1 MMKAYMSIVF
11 ILVFRIFLP
20 PLSGSEND
28 SPENLIRDS
37 LESYSSFVSHQKVFL
52 HLDKSSYLAGQTI
65 WFRAYLLDGMDNI
78 PVRSKNNLFVDL
90 IDSRGEAIAVRM
102 LLAEEGGAH
111 GDILLADDIPDGN
124 YILRAYT
131 SWMRNF
137 GEEYYFTRQLYIR
150 NPAYKNMIPRIEVI
164 KNRFFNRR
172 LERMGRNY
180 EVVFFPEGGNM
191 LAGTPNRVAF
201 KATDELGRGQSAE
214 GKIIDMEGN
223 VVATLETDFAG
234 IGIFNIEPMAENV
247 YRAVVSV
254 NGGRQTAYD
263 FPKASDQGYAL
274 RIDEVGEQINIKLA
288 TNRGSLNSLY
298 SEEVIIVAHTRGKVH
313 FARSFMISNN
323 RLEVN
328 VDKELFSTGIAH
340 FTVFTN
346 DYIPVAERLVFIDR
360 KDELIFSA
368 EIDTVTLFEGDHI
381 NFRLKASDKAG
392 NPVEGTFSLS
402 AVTGAPDITSHSR
415 GILSYI
421 LFNSDIAEMVDYP
434 DVYFKM
440 DDENIPTAD
449 HLLLTYGWRRF
460 NWENVLAGDL
470 PRIRY
475 SGEPGLAITGKVK
488 DPAANMPIQGHP
500 VQLTVKSGYDEEFT
514 SITDQHGYFAFP
526 HLYFE
531 GVVRMELSGRRLA
544 SNYPPE
550 IELNVQEAWG
560 HNYQPGVQTRKR
572 MVTRRG
578 DDWVRKPRQPR
589 SAYIS
594 APGRIAAPQE
604 FGRPDQTIF
613 IDHENLFEHDILE
626 LLKNKAVGLIVDG
639 ESVRLHGP
647 TSFYGRIDVE
657 YMINGRFVDRRLFL
671 STPLRDIERIEI
683 YRHSST
689 VAFGSRGGS
698 GVINVSIKEPG
709 YMGFR
714 DILNL
719 TVQGYHEV
727 RDFYSD
733 IITYQRLSADPAY
746 GITVYW
752 EPDLV
757 TGVYGS
763 VNFHLPVN
771 EGVSRLIFT
780 IQGAGYNGSLG
791 FSRMLLAR

>member
-1 MMKAYMSIVF
+1 MKAYAAIVF
-11 ILVFRIFLP
+11 ILVFRIFSQ
-20 PLSGSEND
+20 PLSGAEND
-28 SPENLIRDS
+28 SPENIILDS

-65 WFRAYLLDGMDNI
+65 WFRAYLLDGISNM

-90 IDSRGEAIAVRM
+90 IDSRGESIAVRM
-102 LLAEEGGAH
+102 LLAGEGGAH
-111 GDILLADDIPDGN
+111 GDILLAANLPDGN
-124 YILRAYT
+124 YTLRAYT

-150 NPAYKNMIPRIEVI
+150 NPAYKNMIPRIEVL
-164 KNRFFNRR
+164 KNRLFNRR

-180 EVVFFPEGGNM
+180 EVAFFPEGGN
-191 LAGTPNRVAF
+191 LVAGTPNRVAF
-201 KATDELGRGQSAE
+201 KVSDELGRGQSAE
-214 GKIIDMEGN
+214 GRITDREGN
-223 VVATLETDFAG
+223 VVATLETDVAG
-234 IGIFNIEPMAENV
+234 IGIFDIEPLAEND

-254 NGGRQTAYD
+254 NGERQTTYD
-263 FPKASDQGYAL
+263 LPKARDQGYAL
-274 RIDEVGEQINIKLA
+274 RIDMVDEQINIKLA
-288 TNRGSLNSLY
+288 TNNGSQNPLY
-298 SEEVIIVAHTRGKVH
+298 SDEVIIMAHTRGKVH
-313 FARSFMISNN
+313 FAKSCTISNN
-323 RLEVN
+323 RLEIN
-328 VDKELFSTGIAH
+328 VDKDLFPSGIAH
-340 FTVFTN
+340 FTVFTS

-360 KDELIFSA
+360 KDELTFSA
-368 EIDTVTLFEGDHI
+368 EIDTVGLFDGDHL
-381 NFRLKASDKAG
+381 NFRLKVSDKSG

-402 AVTGAPDITSHSR
+402 AVTGAPDITSHR
-415 GILSYI
+415 GIVSYI
-421 LFNSDIAEMVDYP
+421 LFSSDLAGIVDYP
-434 DVYFKM
+434 DVYINM
-440 DDENIPTAD
+440 DDKNIPTAD

-460 NWENVLAGDL
+460 NWENVLAGEL

-475 SGEPGLAITGKVK
+475 SAEPGLAIAGKVK
-488 DPAANMPIQGHP
+488 DPAANLPIQGHP

-514 SITDQHGYFAFP
+514 SITDQHGYFAFS

-531 GVVRMELSGRRLA
+531 GEVRMELSGRRLA

-550 IELNVQEAWG
+550 IELNIHEAWG
-560 HNYQPGVQTRKR
+560 HNYQPCINTMKR

-578 DDWVRKPRQPR
+578 DDWERKPRGPR
-589 SAYIS
+589 SVYTS

-626 LLKNKAVGLIVDG
+626 LLRNKAVGLIVDG

-647 TSFYGRIDVE
+647 TTFYGRRDVE
-657 YMINGRFVDRRLFL
+657 YMINGRFVDHRLFL

-689 VAFGSRGGS
+689 AAFGARGGS

-733 IITYQRLSADPAY
+733 IITYQRLSADPVY

-757 TGVYGS
+757 TGADGS
-763 VNFHLPVN
+763 VNFYLPVD
-771 EGVSRLIFT
+771 EGVSRLSFT
-780 IQGAGYNGSLG
+780 IQGAGYDGSLG
-791 FSRMLLAR
+791 FSRMMLAM